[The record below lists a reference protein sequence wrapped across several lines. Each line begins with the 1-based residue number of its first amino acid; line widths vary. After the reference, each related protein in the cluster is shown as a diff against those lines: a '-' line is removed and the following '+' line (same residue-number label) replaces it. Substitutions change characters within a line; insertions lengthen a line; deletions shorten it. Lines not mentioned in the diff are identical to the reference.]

1 MEKTMQSSAAQ
12 QHANAFRQLHFGP
25 APLTLLNAWDAASA
39 RILERAGAPAIGTT
53 SAGMAWAAG
62 YADGE
67 QMPAAELLAACAR
80 ICRVAGVPVS
90 VDIERGFG
98 RSTEEVCDLVQAL
111 VGMGVA
117 GINIED
123 GVLPGTRQLA
133 PPEIL
138 CERIG
143 ALRKML
149 AQMDARLFINAR
161 SDTYFVANDDPVARY
176 EDTVRRAQMYA
187 AAGADGIFVPGLARI
202 EEIARFTQTIPLP
215 VNIYAGYP
223 GAPAVDVLM
232 QAGVRRISVGC
243 GPMQSALGLL
253 RRIAGEALGQGS
265 FGAMGDGMLAAG
277 EINALFSR

>member
-1 MEKTMQSSAAQ
+1 MQSIAAQ
-12 QHANAFRQLHFGP
+12 QHANAFRQLHLGP
-25 APLTLLNAWDAASA
+25 APLTLLNAWDAVSA

-98 RSTEEVCDLVQAL
+98 RSTEEVCDVVRAL

-161 SDTYFVANDDPVARY
+161 SDTYFVASDDPVARY
-176 EDTVRRAQMYA
+176 DDTVRRARMYA

-215 VNIYAGYP
+215 VNIYAGYT
-223 GAPAVDVLM
+223 GAPAVDVFR

-243 GPMQSALGLL
+243 GPLQSALGLL
-253 RRIAGEALGQGS
+253 HRIADEALGQGG
-265 FGAMGDGMLAAG
+265 FGVMGDGMLAGG
-277 EINALFSR
+277 EINALFSK

>member
-1 MEKTMQSSAAQ
+1 MQSSAARQ
-12 QHANAFRQLHFGP
+12 QANTFHQLHLGP
-25 APLTLLNAWDAASA
+25 EPLTLLNAWDAASA

-67 QMPAAELLAACAR
+67 RMPAVELIAACAR

-98 RSTEEVCDLVQAL
+98 RSTEEVCDVVRAL
-111 VGMGVA
+111 VDMGVA

-123 GVLPGTRQLA
+123 GVLPGTGQLA

-138 CERIG
+138 GERIA
-143 ALRKML
+143 ALRNML

-161 SDTYFVANDDPVARY
+161 SDTYFVANDDPAARY

-187 AAGADGIFVPGLARI
+187 AAGADGIFVPGMASI
-202 EEIARFTQTIPLP
+202 DDMTRFTQTVSLP
-215 VNIYAGYP
+215 VNIYAGYA
-223 GAPAVDVLM
+223 GAPAVDVFR

-243 GPMQSALGLL
+243 GPLQSALGLL
-253 RRIAGEALGQGS
+253 QRIAGEALSQGS
-265 FGAMGDGMLAAG
+265 FRTMGSGMLSGG
-277 EINALFSR
+277 EINALFPVT